1 MNKKALTYLVG
12 GIALAVIVFVSFLI
26 GNRIGK
32 NKIEKERMEMAA
44 DSAAADSASVAAQQ
58 ADSTLQAKPE
68 ADK

>member
-32 NKIEKERMEMAA
+32 NKIEKEHMEMAA
-44 DSAAADSASVAAQQ
+44 DSATTDSASVAAQQ

>member
-32 NKIEKERMEMAA
+32 NKIEKEHMEMAA
-44 DSAAADSASVAAQQ
+44 DSAATDSASVAAQQ